1 MSGNLKEKRWELLP
15 NMKKDLEDL
24 YNKSNNNPEVKEYLI
39 DNIA

>member
-39 DNIA
+39 D